1 MKVSDY
7 IVDFLIEKG
16 ITCAFGYP
24 GGSVTN
30 LMESFR
36 VRSDSIKAHVVYH
49 EQAAAFAACAYA
61 VTAGVPGVAYATGG
75 PGATNMITA
84 IGHAY
89 YESIPIICFTGNVNV
104 NEMHGDM
111 PIRQKGFQ
119 ESDIIS
125 AVKHLTKFCVCVTDA
140 NDIRFCLEKAYAC
153 AVEGRQGPV
162 LIDLPMNILR
172 EQIEPDKLP
181 GYIKE
186 PLQKSNESAVL
197 IETLDEMLNQS
208 DAPCLILGNGIKT
221 SLLQD
226 LAKSAVENLKIPYVT
241 SMIAFDV
248 IPHNELY
255 NGFIGAYG
263 TRAANLVVSKS
274 DLVISIAS
282 RLDIRQVGAIREN
295 FAPGAKIVRIDIDEG
310 ELSYKVHEDEIS
322 FCMNAKEALEILEKL
337 HVKRDFKRWRTV
349 CQNIQSRLKSID
361 DRLPNEYIRRI
372 SEMVPDGITV
382 TTDVGQNQVWVAQSF
397 HIKSNQQVLFSG
409 GMGAMG
415 HALPA
420 AIGAYYGGK
429 TKYSICICGDGGIQM
444 NIQELQFIARENI
457 PIKIIV
463 FNNYSL
469 GMIRHFQEMYFDN
482 ISYQTKEN
490 GGYTT
495 PDFAKI
501 AQAYGIES
509 MVVDCIESIDK
520 ASAMINNDR
529 PALIEIRINEDT
541 YVFPKLEFGKPNYDQ
556 QPLLDRDLLKELM
569 DMK

>member
-1 MKVSDY
+1 
-7 IVDFLIEKG
+7 
-16 ITCAFGYP
+16 
-24 GGSVTN
+24 
-30 LMESFR
+30 
-36 VRSDSIKAHVVYH
+36 
-49 EQAAAFAACAYA
+49 
-61 VTAGVPGVAYATGG
+61 
-75 PGATNMITA
+75 MITA

-125 AVKHLTKFCVCVTDA
+125 AVKHLTKFCACVTDA

-153 AVEGRQGPV
+153 ALEGRQGPV

-186 PLQKSNESAVL
+186 PLQKNNESAVF

-372 SEMVPDGITV
+372 SEMVPNGITV

-420 AIGAYYGGK
+420 AIGAYYGSK
-429 TKYSICICGDGGIQM
+429 AKYSICICGDGGIQM

-509 MVVDCIESIDK
+509 MVVDCIENIDK